1 MLPGTHLSWKP
12 TGFGLLLHGA
22 SVGTEPGETVHGW
35 PESSLCVA
43 RSWRPCSRPGAA
55 QSLAEGPQEDAE
67 VKAWLGRSAASLSDL
82 GAPLGS
88 GTITRPTGAAADCLP
103 GMLRNSR
110 PVKRG
115 PWYLLCG
122 CCRKAQ
128 GPRALDRT
136 QQDAAE
142 RDGTPPPEL
151 PLSPAPAGLL
161 GRPAGIQGE
170 AMRVARAQ
178 APVHTARLELQ
189 AAPAQG
195 HRGDARRRGLARH
208 PQEKPPAALGLRGI
222 SANDPQ
228 SQPHGQQAAGLR
240 RLRPL
245 PAPSAP
251 APRLGVVTTQLTVQ
265 GTGGKVVETR
275 QLAAN
280 EEN

>member
-1 MLPGTHLSWKP
+1 M
-12 TGFGLLLHGA
+12 
-22 SVGTEPGETVHGW
+22 
-35 PESSLCVA
+35 A

-55 QSLAEGPQEDAE
+55 HSLAEGPQEGAE

-103 GMLRNSR
+103 GVLRNSR

-115 PWYLLCG
+115 PWCLLCG

-142 RDGTPPPEL
+142 RDGTPPPER

-195 HRGDARRRGLARH
+195 HRGDARRRGLARR
-208 PQEKPPAALGLRGI
+208 PLRPAGEASRCPWPARNFCKRPPKPAPRSAGGRAKAPPPAA
-222 SANDPQ
+222 
-228 SQPHGQQAAGLR
+228 
-240 RLRPL
+240 RPL
-245 PAPSAP
+245 GTSTAPGSRDHSAHG
-251 APRLGVVTTQLTVQ
+251 ARNRWEGC
-265 GTGGKVVETR
+265 
-275 QLAAN
+275 
-280 EEN
+280 